1 MQTPVPPPVKTSV
14 KKPLGAQISHM
25 LKDRGVDVIF
35 GIPGVHNV
43 EMYRGIEE
51 AGIRHVLARHE
62 QGAGFMADGYAR
74 ATGRPGVCYLITGPG
89 FLNAL
94 TPLGQ
99 AWSDSS
105 SVLAICSCLDD
116 ATGRSG
122 QLHQMRDQVGA
133 GAAVCDWSE
142 QAVSAEGAYR
152 LVDRAL
158 GEFTS
163 ARKRPKVLHVPIAL
177 AGMPTSPAPEGHM
190 APGLPHVR
198 PEDVA
203 AVAEWLVGAR
213 RPLFIFGG
221 GAVGG
226 AWPARQLVACTGA
239 ASFQSDAGRGVV
251 PDDAPLSFG
260 ATLSRP
266 GSAEEIA
273 KADLVIIVGCELAE
287 VDLWRTELGHD
298 APLVRVDIDPAV
310 MTETVQPDLALVG
323 DAAAFLTDLLD
334 LVEPHARRSTWVP
347 GEVQA
352 ARRRMRAEAAA
363 DRPGIAE
370 ICAALAPMMPADLM
384 LFSDMTQ
391 FAYVAK
397 EVWPMNQPG
406 RWHHPSGF
414 GTLGWALPAAIGG
427 KLGLEG
433 APVLCIAGDYGFQY
447 TLPELGV
454 AVELGLS
461 LPILLWDN
469 GKLKE
474 IEDSMVQSQIA
485 PNAVVAR
492 NPDFLALARAYGCG
506 AVAPNSLEALAQAVL
521 DGFKAE
527 GPTLIHVTPDI
538 LKG

>member
-1 MQTPVPPPVKTSV
+1 MQNPMQ
-14 KKPLGAQISHM
+14 KPLGAQISHM
-25 LKDRGVDVIF
+25 LKDRGTDVIF

-51 AGIRHVLARHE
+51 AGITHVLARHE
-62 QGAGFMADGYAR
+62 QGASFMADGYAR

-105 SVLAICSCLDD
+105 SVLAICSCLDE
-116 ATGRSG
+116 AAGRRG
-122 QLHQMRDQVGA
+122 QLHQMRDQAGA

-142 QAVSAEGAYR
+142 VALSAEAAYQ

-158 GEFTS
+158 VEFGA
-163 ARKRPKVLHVPIAL
+163 ARKRPKAVHVPISL
-177 AGMPTSPAPEGHM
+177 AGSLADPAPEAGM

-203 AVAEWLVGAR
+203 AVAEWLIGAQ
-213 RPLFIFGG
+213 RPLFVFGG

-226 AWPARQLVACTGA
+226 SWPARQLVACTGA
-239 ASFQSDAGRGVV
+239 ASFQSYAGRGVIA
-251 PDDAPLSFG
+251 DDAPLSYG

-266 GSAEEIA
+266 GSVDEVA
-273 KADLVIIVGCELAE
+273 KADLVIVVGCELAE
-287 VDLWRTELGHD
+287 VDLWRTELGHQ

-310 MTETVQPDLALVG
+310 MNETVRPDLALLG
-323 DAAAFLTDLLD
+323 DAAQFLSDLLD
-334 LVEPHARRSTWVP
+334 LVEPHARRSKWSKS
-347 GEVQA
+347 EVQA
-352 ARRRMRAEAAA
+352 ARTRFRTEAAA

-370 ICAALAPMMPADLM
+370 VCVALAPEMPGEM
-384 LFSDMTQ
+384 RVFSDMTQ

-397 EVWPMNQPG
+397 EVWPMAEPN
-406 RWHHPSGF
+406 RWFHPSGF
-414 GTLGWALPAAIGG
+414 GTLGWGLPAAIGG
-427 KLGLEG
+427 KVGLGDE
-433 APVLCIAGDYGFQY
+433 PVLCIAGDYGFQY

-474 IEDSMVQSQIA
+474 IEDSMVASQIA

-492 NPDFLALARAYGCG
+492 NPDFLALARAYGAG
-506 AVAPNSLEALAQAVL
+506 AEAPGSLEELTRAVL
-521 DGFKAE
+521 DAFEAD
-527 GPTLIHVTPDI
+527 GPTVIHVTPEI
-538 LKG
+538 LLG